1 MLHINITIKLNIV
14 KIYDMNVIFF
24 SNQKLIKF
32 YVLYNL
38 NKVIRM

>member
-1 MLHINITIKLNIV
+1 MLHTNIIIKLNIV

-24 SNQKLIKF
+24 SNRKMIKF

>member
-1 MLHINITIKLNIV
+1 MLHTNIIIKLNIV
-14 KIYDMNVIFF
+14 KICDMNVIFF

>member
-1 MLHINITIKLNIV
+1 MLHINIIIKLNIV